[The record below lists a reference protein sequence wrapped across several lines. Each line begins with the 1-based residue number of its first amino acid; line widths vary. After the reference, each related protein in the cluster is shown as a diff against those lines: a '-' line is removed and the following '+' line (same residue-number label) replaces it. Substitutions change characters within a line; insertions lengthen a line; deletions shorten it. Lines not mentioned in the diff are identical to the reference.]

1 MKTLFL
7 SAVLCLATLCA
18 SGQNSG
24 DSVTPVPV
32 GLTVHKKE
40 AITSTDTQER
50 SLHYWEVE
58 VYAHPTSGEVEV
70 NLYNIGN
77 AAISLV
83 NANGKV
89 VDSTEVDTNI
99 PSTVTLQ
106 VDGSSNV
113 YYIVVSSPMIYAEGS
128 FEI

>member
-1 MKTLFL
+1 M
-7 SAVLCLATLCA
+7 ATLCTF
-18 SGQNSG
+18 GQSNGNS
-24 DSVTPVPV
+24 DTPVPV
-32 GLTVHKKE
+32 GLVVHTNE
-40 AITSTDTQER
+40 NQSSTDTQER
-50 SLHYWEVE
+50 NLHYWEVNAY
-58 VYAHPTSGEVEV
+58 VHPISEEVEV

-77 AAISLV
+77 ATVSLV

-113 YYIVVSSPMIYAEGS
+113 YYIVVLSPMIYAEGS
-128 FEI
+128 FEIQ

>member
-1 MKTLFL
+1 M
-7 SAVLCLATLCA
+7 LCLATVSA
-18 SGQNSG
+18 FGQSSGNSE
-24 DSVTPVPV
+24 TPVPV
-32 GLTVHKKE
+32 GLVVNKNE
-40 AITSTDTQER
+40 NQSSTDTQER
-50 SLHYWEVE
+50 SLQYWEVDA
-58 VYAHPTSGEVEV
+58 YIYPASGEVEV

-77 AAISLV
+77 AIVSLV

-89 VDSTEVDTNI
+89 VDSTEMDTSI

-113 YYIVVSSPMIYAEGS
+113 YYIVVLSPKVYAEGS